1 MNSVTENKPQH
12 FYGVPFSV
20 CIAIAI
26 AFLVT
31 YLAYHSSLGLASGI
45 LFIIVGL
52 YPFVRALLKR
62 EFDAFE
68 IINLFVLYM
77 ILGIGI
83 RGLVGMKYG
92 SYFLEYD
99 PLSDHFDL
107 LRLKVFSYSTI
118 ALLFL
123 YLGYYSRFGDRWIN
137 ILSRLSFDWHKQR
150 ALIALVLYLLIGGLA
165 TAFFTIKFGRWEGIE
180 SFGKHPGQY
189 AGQVKFGGMT
199 HITVFMRFYFVAFFA
214 TCIYLFTR
222 RKPGWVKVLFLL
234 SLLEMSFTFI
244 NFGSKTTFFMALLGY
259 AMARHY
265 LKRRIGIG
273 VFVVLVLAIFI
284 LSPLLWHIRSYGI
297 YRGDILAQAYAK
309 AIDEPIDVM
318 MPLLKRSY
326 SFDSFAL
333 FIESIDS
340 GYGLELGGTM
350 KDLLFFYIPR
360 VIWQT
365 KPLPFTV
372 TFLPEYANMNSPG
385 AMAPSLPGELYINF
399 HLIGII
405 AGFLLL
411 GIVMKM
417 CYRGLIQRNMNKS
430 SLLVYIPVTI
440 MTPLLFEGGLNKL
453 ESYILIL
460 LPVVLFLW
468 FVKSTARSRQVN

>member
-1 MNSVTENKPQH
+1 
-12 FYGVPFSV
+12 
-20 CIAIAI
+20 
-26 AFLVT
+26 
-31 YLAYHSSLGLASGI
+31 
-45 LFIIVGL
+45 
-52 YPFVRALLKR
+52 
-62 EFDAFE
+62 
-68 IINLFVLYM
+68 M

-99 PLSDHFDL
+99 PLSDHFDI

-123 YLGYYSRFGDRWIN
+123 YIGYYYRLGDQWIN
-137 ILSRLSFDWHKQR
+137 LFSRLSFDWYKQR
-150 ALIALVLYLLIGGLA
+150 AFICLILYLLIGA
-165 TAFFTIKFGRWEGIE
+165 TALAFFTVKFGRWEGIE

-199 HITVFMRFYFVAFFA
+199 HITAFMRFYLAAFFA
-214 TCIYLFTR
+214 TCIYLFSR
-222 RKPGWVKVLFLL
+222 AKPGWVNMLFFLAF
-234 SLLEMSFTFI
+234 LEMGFTFI
-244 NFGSKTTFFMALLGY
+244 NFGSKTMFFMALLGY
-259 AMARHY
+259 AIARHY
-265 LKRRIGIG
+265 LKRRIGIS
-273 VFVVLVLAIFI
+273 VFVILVIAIFI
-284 LSPLLWHIRSYGI
+284 LSPLLWHIRAYGV
-297 YRGDILAQAYAK
+297 YRWDILAQTYSK
-309 AIDEPIDVM
+309 AIDEPIDIM

-326 SFDSFAL
+326 GFDSFAL

-399 HLIGII
+399 HLLGII
-405 AGFLLL
+405 LGFWIL
-411 GIVMKM
+411 GIVMQV

-430 SLLVYIPVTI
+430 SLLIYIPITI
-440 MTPLLFEGGLNKL
+440 MAPLLFEGGLNKL

-468 FVKSTARSRQVN
+468 AVRTTGKPR